1 MSGFAGMLRLAWRRN
16 WVFYTCW
23 VIGLAVLMPA
33 TVTKYHDLVPDGVDG
48 QLMLA
53 SLGGNPTMRA
63 ILGPPFDLGTPGGF
77 TFWRVGTFVAAA
89 AAMMAALG
97 VIRATRAEEEEGRVE
112 LVRSGAVSRA
122 VPLAAG
128 IVLSLAACL
137 ATGVLIA
144 LFLMAAKTPAAG
156 SWASG
161 LAIALT
167 GTMFTGV
174 AAVLAQVFPSA
185 RTARVWSLG
194 IVLGGLYLLRA
205 MVDGSGSNAT
215 LDAIRWAM
223 PLDWAALARP
233 YAGERWWVLLLPLA
247 VTAVLVTLAFRLEAV
262 RDHGA
267 GLKAASQ
274 GAGEAAPYLSG
285 AVGLSWRLQRVGVI
299 GWTVGILVSAIGMG
313 SMSTSLDQIF
323 EGQDQITDML
333 RKMGGGAGAIRD
345 AFFIAMLG
353 IMATIVTLAGVMVL
367 SRLRAEE
374 GGGRTEVMLATATSR
389 WRNALSTLVPAVLL
403 PVLLLVVTGA
413 LMPVAQA
420 AKEGSS
426 SLIGTVTVASLVLLP
441 GIVLLMGLAM
451 LLVGLLPRWY
461 GIVWAIL
468 GWSILVSW
476 ILPLFNPPDWL
487 LRLQPWGFLPHLPV
501 DPMRWGAF
509 SIELALGLGMMALGL
524 VAYRRRDIAGR

>member
-16 WVFYTCW
+16 RVFYTCW
-23 VIGLAVLMPA
+23 VLGLAVLMPA
-33 TVTKYHDLVPDGVDG
+33 TVTKYHDLVPDGTDG

-53 SLGGNPTMRA
+53 QLASNPTMRA
-63 ILGPPFDLGTPGGF
+63 ILGPPFDLGTAGGF

-128 IVLSLAACL
+128 IVLSLAACF

-144 LFLMAAKTPAAG
+144 LFMLAAKTPAAG
-156 SWASG
+156 AWASG
-161 LAIALT
+161 LGIALT

-205 MVDGSGSNAT
+205 MVDGSGSSAT

-223 PLDWAALARP
+223 PLDWASQVRP
-233 YAGERWWVLLLPLA
+233 YASERWWVLLLPLA
-247 VTAVLVTLAFRLEAV
+247 LTVVLVGLAFRLEAL

-267 GLKAASQ
+267 GLKAASE
-274 GAGEAAPYLSG
+274 GAAEAAPYLSG

-299 GWTVGILVSAIGMG
+299 GWTFGILVSAIGIG
-313 SMSTSLDQIF
+313 SLSTSLGQMF
-323 EGQDQITDML
+323 EGQDQLMEML
-333 RKMGGGAGAIRD
+333 RKMGGGAEAIRD

-374 GGGRTEVMLATATSR
+374 SGGRSEVMLATATSR
-389 WRNALSTLVPAVLL
+389 WRYGLSTLLPAVLL
-403 PVLLLVVTGA
+403 PVILLVATGSV
-413 LMPVAQA
+413 MPVAQA
-420 AKEGSS
+420 ATDGSA
-426 SLIGTVTVASLVLLP
+426 SLVGTITVASLVMLP
-441 GIVLLMGLAM
+441 GIVLVMGLAM

-461 GIVWAIL
+461 GIVWAVL

-476 ILPLFNPPDWL
+476 IMPLFDPPDWL
-487 LRLQPWGFLPHLPV
+487 LRLHPWGFLPHLPT